1 MLMAQAVGNQDVR
14 RTLRRCGKRG
24 GCACGDRK
32 KGDTVLEWCGG
43 SAPEGG
49 GEVEDPGFCEAH
61 VGDEKGSAT
70 EGEGGLRSQDA
81 NRSSTSDEARQNSPG
96 EAID

>member
-1 MLMAQAVGNQDVR
+1 MSAALYADVASGADVPVA
-14 RTLRRCGKRG
+14 TV
-24 GCACGDRK
+24 K

-61 VGDEKGSAT
+61 VGAEKGSAA
-70 EGEGGLRSQDA
+70 EGEGSLRSQDA